1 MEQWSFPI
9 YSFSEA
15 LQYLKCGKKVSRIG
29 WNGKDMWIALQVPTE
44 ESKMTSPY
52 IYMKCA
58 NGKFCPWLGS
68 QTDLLAE
75 DWMVL
80 NIA

>member
-29 WNGKDMWIALQVPTE
+29 WNGKGMWIALQVPTE
-44 ESKMTSPY
+44 
-52 IYMKCA
+52 
-58 NGKFCPWLGS
+58 
-68 QTDLLAE
+68 
-75 DWMVL
+75 
-80 NIA
+80 